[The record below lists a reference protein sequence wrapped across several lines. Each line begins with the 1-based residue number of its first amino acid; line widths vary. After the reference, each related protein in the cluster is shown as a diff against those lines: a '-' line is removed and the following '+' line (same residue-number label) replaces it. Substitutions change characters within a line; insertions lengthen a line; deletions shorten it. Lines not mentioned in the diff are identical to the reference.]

1 MVLTTIYKKTILAI
15 ILSLTSNVVTA
26 EWIFFSKPSAVNYS
40 TYVNFNTF
48 KRDGSQVTFWV
59 LRNFDKEQSIFI
71 WPFFRNKYMSAK
83 VLNECDCQNAAI
95 NTIYAV
101 YYQKPM
107 GKGYIVKKGSV
118 SDKEFEPA
126 IPDTVGYSLM
136 NKMCG
141 SETSHIQSNIMSD
154 TPYDTKILIV
164 EKEYNKAKSL
174 GDEKWMA
181 KAQQVLTMLRKKQ
194 VEAESEPR
202 LQKIIEKI
210 ESVPLK

>member
-1 MVLTTIYKKTILAI
+1 MYKKTILAI

-26 EWIFFSKPSAVNYS
+26 EWIFFSKSSAVNYS

-83 VLNECDCQNAAI
+83 VLNECDCQNATI

-141 SETSHIQSNIMSD
+141 SEISHIQSNIM
-154 TPYDTKILIV
+154 IV
-164 EKEYNKAKSL
+164 EKEYEIAEYL
-174 GDEKWMA
+174 GDEERIS
-181 KAQQVLTMLRKKQ
+181 KAQQALTILRHKLNSSLSKMQ
-194 VEAESEPR
+194 VEAEPEPR